1 MCMIIVQSLLHIIEH
16 YSNTGEDKA
25 RIIQLAQQLSL
36 NKGLKKF
43 GNKGRDAAHKE
54 WMKIST
60 LQFEVAVRVRPT
72 LETLTLIL
80 RPQSAIFSG
89 GLRP

>member
-1 MCMIIVQSLLHIIEH
+1 ML
-16 YSNTGEDKA
+16 Y
-25 RIIQLAQQLSL
+25 
-36 NKGLKKF
+36 
-43 GNKGRDAAHKE
+43 DAKIRYRTRE
-54 WMKIST
+54 WMKIFT

-89 GLRP
+89 GFFGALGLGFRALYLIPFLLLGLGLG